1 MLTKCL
7 NANFEKEVM
16 ISLYRITF
24 FRKILNI
31 FKRLN
36 VSLVFNRT
44 FIIKDSAFLD
54 EKSQYIWHENYK
66 LLYSVSNAW
75 YWIDKEYVTH
85 RRQKI
90 CYLDDDTLDVYV
102 ANNFTIVIKH
112 DWIISRQF
120 SWVCLKQNL
129 TANK

>member
-7 NANFEKEVM
+7 NANFEREVM

-36 VSLVFNRT
+36 VSLVFNTT
-44 FIIKDSAFLD
+44 FIIKDSAFFMSGTKRMTMML
-54 EKSQYIWHENYK
+54 HENHK

-120 SWVCLKQNL
+120 S
-129 TANK
+129 